1 MTAAKFYTPTV
12 TAFDAQGN
20 LDPAGNRAVLD
31 HVIDGGVDGVV
42 VMGSTGEFASM
53 READKR
59 ALIDLTVEH
68 VAGRAEVIMGTA
80 CMRVDDT
87 IELSNYALDAG
98 VDAVMVIGPWYFALE
113 DAAVEAYFC
122 EVAAGVRGDLY
133 LYNFPARTGYSIS
146 PEVTARVVRKH
157 PNVVGY
163 KDTVLEVGHTRRL
176 LTTLRPEF
184 PDFRVLAGFDENLA
198 HVVASGGAG
207 VIGGLS
213 NVFPEVCSAYT
224 DAVNAQDFVQI
235 ARTQRVIDRLMGLY
249 EIASPFIPIVKKAM
263 TLRGVAIGETSLAP
277 HQSATPEQTARVVEI
292 LADVEAM
299 LR

>member
-1 MTAAKFYTPTV
+1 MTAAKFFTPTV
-12 TAFDAQGN
+12 TAFDTRGN
-20 LDPAGNRAVLD
+20 LDPGGNRAVLD
-31 HVIDGGVDGVV
+31 HVIGGGVDGVV

-53 READKR
+53 RDADKR

-68 VAGRAEVIMGTA
+68 VAGRVEVIMGTA

-98 VDAVMVIGPWYFALE
+98 ADAVMVIGPWYFALE
-113 DAAVEAYFC
+113 DAAVESYFC
-122 EVAAGVRGDLY
+122 EVAAGVRGDMY

-146 PEVTARVVRKH
+146 AEVTASVVRKH
-157 PNVVGY
+157 RNVVGY

-176 LTTLRPEF
+176 LTSLRAEF
-184 PDFRVLAGFDENLA
+184 PGFRVLAGFDENLA

-213 NVFPEVCSAYT
+213 NVFPELCAEYVA
-224 DAVNAQDFVQI
+224 AVNAGDA
-235 ARTQRVIDRLMGLY
+235 ARVARAQRVVDRLMDLY
-249 EIASPFIPIVKKAM
+249 VIASPFIPIVKKAM
-263 TLRGVAIGETSLAP
+263 VLRGVGLGETSLAP
-277 HQSATPEQTARVVEI
+277 HQPATPEQTAKIVEI

-299 LR
+299 VR